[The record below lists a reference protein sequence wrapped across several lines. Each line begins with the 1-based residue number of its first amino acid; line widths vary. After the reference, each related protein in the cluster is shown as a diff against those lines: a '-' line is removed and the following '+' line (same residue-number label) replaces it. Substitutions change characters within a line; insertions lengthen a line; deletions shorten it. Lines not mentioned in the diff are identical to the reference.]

1 MCKRVFRVKLFVSS
15 IHSCIHHHLYPN
27 TKKDM
32 AWMVSRLLQLLLVA
46 YQPRIGGRPPQDNI
60 HTACANV
67 CSEWKGGRSP
77 SLFIISSV
85 ILLLLSSSSRSIQE
99 DDEDNTH
106 HYYFYHH
113 HSSLC
118 PKSTWTQEKCSQI
131 HLNVLISSK
140 FTYFASTPTFIISP
154 SSWPAASIF
163 NFCGS
168 ESHGDHAWVRG
179 SRQTR
184 LLLYNIINNN
194 NYFNPFT
201 PARIIKIIHAITIQN
216 KKYWPEVRVSE
227 RER

>member
-1 MCKRVFRVKLFVSS
+1 MRMM
-15 IHSCIHHHLYPN
+15 IP
-27 TKKDM
+27 T
-32 AWMVSRLLQLLLVA
+32 
-46 YQPRIGGRPPQDNI
+46 
-60 HTACANV
+60 T
-67 CSEWKGGRSP
+67 
-77 SLFIISSV
+77 
-85 ILLLLSSSSRSIQE
+85 
-99 DDEDNTH
+99 TTTTTT
-106 HYYFYHH
+106 
-113 HSSLC
+113 LC

-140 FTYFASTPTFIISP
+140 FPYFASTPTFIISP
-154 SSWPAASIF
+154 SSWPSASIF

-227 RER
+227 RERIIIMSRRRTAAGGVAILLILLDDGNENRWWWCSTWSCWSPLFIYASIITCIQIQRKIWPEWSPGYCSCS